1 MSDFITNG
9 ELRMEAERLCDEN
22 ERLAADNA
30 RLRELAET
38 YGMIAN
44 DRVLDYFERDE
55 MLEAANAIAR
65 ELGVKVE

>member
-55 MLEAANAIAR
+55 MLEAANATAR
-65 ELGVKVE
+65 ELGVEL

>member
-55 MLEAANAIAR
+55 MLEAANATAR
-65 ELGVKVE
+65 ELVVEL